1 MPRFGLTVRS
11 FKYSSLINTYMRAI
25 VVLEF
30 GSHPRVHDDPQK
42 KGAIRNYRTTHDTR
56 NSFGMHS
63 CIRRQIVNHQTS
75 VSGYQQVSRN
85 STLAKSFRKVE

>member
-56 NSFGMHS
+56 NTFE
-63 CIRRQIVNHQTS
+63 CIR
-75 VSGYQQVSRN
+75 VSGDKPSI
-85 STLAKSFRKVE
+85 TKLL